1 MLIGARRFTLQYEV
15 GLPTAGER
23 AAIIRRYLLRHE
35 AEMRALAAAGKLK
48 AEEGRV
54 DVSLLVNS

>member
-1 MLIGARRFTLQYEV
+1 V